1 MKQSLPFFHL
11 CAILFLSSLL
21 LPAFAQEVVHNGP
34 AADLDKGVLRVSED
48 GRFLQYENGDP
59 FFYLGE
65 TAWELFHR
73 LSYQEAETFLENR
86 RQKGFTV
93 IQAVLLAEL
102 DGLRTPSVNGEVPLV
117 DLDPDR
123 PNETYFQFVDSVVQL
138 AATKGLFMGLLP
150 TWGDKVD
157 QQWGEGPVIFNEENA
172 FTYGRWLGNRYR
184 EYPNIIWINGGDR
197 GCKGN
202 EAVWN
207 ALARGIRSADP
218 NHLMTYHPM
227 GSRSSS
233 ECFQQEEWLDFN
245 MHQSGHSDRYIP
257 NYRKIMADYALDPP
271 RPCMDGEPIYESHPF
286 NWNPKN
292 GTAGEDEVRRAA
304 YWSLFS
310 GAHGHTY
317 GNHCIWQMYSDK
329 IETPVNYPPMTWQE
343 AMDLPGA
350 WDMIHV
356 RRLMESRPMLQ
367 RYPDQSV
374 LSGSSGG
381 TFDHIAATRGEG
393 YAFVYL
399 PSNFE
404 VTIEFSRISGEKY
417 TTWWYNPR
425 TGEATFIRE
434 IEGEP
439 RETFRVPVSGVDWVL
454 VIDNAAYN
462 FNKPGQSEIL

>member
-1 MKQSLPFFHL
+1 MKQFLLFF
-11 CAILFLSSLL
+11 LFSTFLISPLFS
-21 LPAFAQEVVHNGP
+21 QEVVHSGP
-34 AADLDKGVLRVSED
+34 ATDLTKGNLRVSEN
-48 GRFLQYENGDP
+48 GRFLQFKNGDP

-73 LSYQEAETFLENR
+73 LSYGEAEMFLENR
-86 RQKGFTV
+86 REKGFTV

-117 DLDPDR
+117 DLDPTK

-138 AATKGLFMGLLP
+138 AASKGLFMGLLP

-157 QQWGEGPVIFNEENA
+157 RQWGDGPVIFNEENA

-202 EAVWN
+202 EPVWN

-245 MHQSGHSDRYIP
+245 MQQSGHSDRYIP

-271 RPCMDGEPIYESHPF
+271 KPCMDAEPIYESHPF

-343 AMDLPGA
+343 ALDLPGA
-350 WDMIHV
+350 WDMIQV
-356 RRLMESRPMLQ
+356 RRLMESRPMLN
-367 RYPDQSV
+367 RYPDQSIIY
-374 LSGSSGG
+374 GSSGG
-381 TFDHIAATRGEG
+381 TFDHIAATQGVG

-404 VTIEFSRISGEKY
+404 VVIEFSRIRGERFK
-417 TTWWYNPR
+417 TWWYNPR

-434 IEGEP
+434 VEGEP
-439 RETFRVPVSGVDWVL
+439 RECFRVPVSGVDWVL
-454 VIDNAAYN
+454 VIDNADYS
-462 FNKPGQSEIL
+462 FNIPGQI